1 MTVVNTDD
9 VGKLV
14 ASINPKLYFSH
25 ETSSDLAKFKKT
37 LKDDFWQAVS
47 DAKFKPGEEHKLVY
61 DSTSETLEPVYF
73 WILDFMNGLFKSVD
87 KLVDNFASSPGS
99 GHFAEIGQRA
109 TRMQEEAMKIMQT
122 VGVMV
127 KSLVQIIYDLR
138 EFEIRLSQYK
148 SANSKDKAEAEAGL
162 LGLKQIWMDNVDI
175 KRGRGSIN
183 MLAQDL
189 QFVTIRDAFMIANSV
204 DDIKKMDLNDR
215 VKRLLEPRIFEF
227 LKWREISE
235 KEIKKRYDVERA
247 YLKNQVNSLQMYTRW
262 AKPYLK
268 ASVQLQQK
276 DMKNPALV
284 NVFDTMV
291 LQLSIM
297 GKNKFDVN
305 EAATDPYKKVLPDS
319 FRNLKLKRNYNSCV
333 LIDFNFRGI
342 PQKVGQHYTFGG
354 RVEVVFR
361 SFALNDDELKMLEQK
376 MAKSDLNDAMGLV
389 EGMTTDSLDA
399 IKEDIDYF
407 TREISERA
415 DEEKKRGDE
424 NDVNPF
430 AALLGLGGKK
440 EEKKNDK
447 KKEKDIT
454 EVKPDSYVESMVRN
468 LALGSANGLC
478 FAVYDVYKKA
488 HGMASYP
495 VEWNL

>member
-215 VKRLLEPRIFEF
+215 VKRLLEPRMQEF
-227 LKWREISE
+227 LKWREFSE
-235 KEIKKRYDVERA
+235 R
-247 YLKNQVNSLQMYTRW
+247 
-262 AKPYLK
+262 
-268 ASVQLQQK
+268 
-276 DMKNPALV
+276 
-284 NVFDTMV
+284 
-291 LQLSIM
+291 
-297 GKNKFDVN
+297 
-305 EAATDPYKKVLPDS
+305 
-319 FRNLKLKRNYNSCV
+319 
-333 LIDFNFRGI
+333 
-342 PQKVGQHYTFGG
+342 
-354 RVEVVFR
+354 
-361 SFALNDDELKMLEQK
+361 ELKKEGAIRVL
-376 MAKSDLNDAMGLV
+376 KSARDLNR
-389 EGMTTDSLDA
+389 
-399 IKEDIDYF
+399 I
-407 TREISERA
+407 
-415 DEEKKRGDE
+415 
-424 NDVNPF
+424 
-430 AALLGLGGKK
+430 LG
-440 EEKKNDK
+440 
-447 KKEKDIT
+447 
-454 EVKPDSYVESMVRN
+454 
-468 LALGSANGLC
+468 
-478 FAVYDVYKKA
+478 
-488 HGMASYP
+488 
-495 VEWNL
+495 

>member
-1 MTVVNTDD
+1 MAAVNTDD
-9 VGKLV
+9 VGKLI
-14 ASINPKLYFSH
+14 ASINPKSYFAS

-37 LKDDFWQAVS
+37 LKEDFWQAVS
-47 DAKFKPGEEHKLVY
+47 DAKAKPGKEHKLVY

-73 WILDFMNGLFKSVD
+73 WILDFMNNAFKSVD

-122 VGVMV
+122 IGVMV

-138 EFEIRLSQYK
+138 EFEMRLSQYK

-204 DDIKKMDLNDR
+204 DDVKKMDLNDR
-215 VKRLLEPRIFEF
+215 VKRLLEPRMFEF

-235 KEIKKRYDVERA
+235 KEIKKRYDIERA

-262 AKPYLK
+262 AKPYLR
-268 ASVQLQQK
+268 AAVQLQQK

-291 LQLSIM
+291 LQLSIL
-297 GKNKFDVN
+297 GKNKFDFFQAVV
-305 EAATDPYKKVLPDS
+305 DKKLPQS
-319 FRNLKLKRNYNSCV
+319 FKNTKLKRNYNSCV

-354 RVEVVFR
+354 RVEAVFR

-376 MAKSDLNDAMGLV
+376 LAKSDLNDAMGLV

-399 IKEDIDYF
+399 LKEDIDYF
-407 TREISERA
+407 TKEMDERD
-415 DEEKKRGDE
+415 DEEKKKSNE

-430 AALLGLGGKK
+430 AALLGFGGNKEDKK
-440 EEKKNDK
+440 KDK
-447 KKEKDIT
+447 KKEKDI
-454 EVKPDSYVESMVRN
+454 EGVKPDNYVESMARK
-468 LALGSANGLC
+468 LALDPADAIC
-478 FAVYDVYKKA
+478 FSVYDIYKKA
-488 HGMASYP
+488 HGMASFP
-495 VEWNL
+495 NEWNLYP

>member
-1 MTVVNTDD
+1 MAAVNTDD
-9 VGKLV
+9 VGKLI
-14 ASINPKLYFSH
+14 ASISPSAHLSYETRSDFS
-25 ETSSDLAKFKKT
+25 KFKKT
-37 LKDDFWQAVS
+37 LKDDFWEAVE
-47 DAKFKPGEEHKLVY
+47 DAKAKPGEEHKLVY

-73 WILDFMNGLFKSVD
+73 WILDFMNNVFKSVD

-99 GHFAEIGQRA
+99 GHFAEMGQRA

-122 VGVMV
+122 IGVMV

-138 EFEIRLSQYK
+138 EFEMRLSQYN
-148 SANSKDKAEAEAGL
+148 SADSKDKAVAEAGL

-204 DDIKKMDLNDR
+204 EDVKKMDLNDR
-215 VKRLLEPRIFEF
+215 VKRLLEPRVAEF

-235 KEIKKRYDVERA
+235 KEIKKRYDIERA
-247 YLKNQVNSLQMYTRW
+247 YLKNQVASLQMYTRW

-291 LQLSIM
+291 LQLSIL
-297 GKNKFDVN
+297 GKNKFDFFQSII
-305 EAATDPYKKVLPDS
+305 DKKLPQS
-319 FRNLKLKRNYNSCV
+319 FKNTKLKRGYNSCV
-333 LIDFNFRGI
+333 LVDFNFRGI
-342 PQKVGQHYTFGG
+342 PQKVGQHYAFGG

-361 SFALNDDELKMLEQK
+361 SFALNDEELKMLDQK
-376 MAKSDLNDAMGLV
+376 LAKSDLNDAMQLV
-389 EGMTTDSLDA
+389 EGMTSDSLEKL
-399 IKEDIDYF
+399 KEDIDYF
-407 TREISERA
+407 TKELDERA
-415 DEEKKRGDE
+415 IEEKKKSDD
-424 NDVNPF
+424 NDINPF
-430 AALLGLGGKK
+430 MALLGLGGRS
-440 EEKKNDK
+440 EEKKKDK
-447 KKEKDIT
+447 KKDEDIT
-454 EVKPDSYVESMVRN
+454 EVKPDSYMESMARK
-468 LALGSANGLC
+468 LALSSANGLC
-478 FAVYDVYKKA
+478 FAVYDIYKKA

-495 VEWNL
+495 VEWNID